1 MVIRDADD
9 QWEMVNNNDGGSG
22 GKDQENDSDKASFN
36 SDFKGG
42 EMDVQ
47 EQIDRY
53 VIENQDESDKNQVY
67 RIKVIEEGADEM
79 N

>member
-9 QWEMVNNNDGGSG
+9 QWEMVNNNDGG
-22 GKDQENDSDKASFN
+22 KDQENDSDKASFN
-36 SDFKGG
+36 SDFNG

-53 VIENQDESDKNQVY
+53 VIENQDE
-67 RIKVIEEGADEM
+67 
-79 N
+79 